1 VIRIGPA
8 GWTHPR
14 LEAVWP
20 SARGADF
27 DPLAFLGER
36 FGCIEVDVTAH
47 GAPSRAHVSRWA
59 IALQGAER
67 TRLVV
72 RLPDGLM
79 ALAPSAAAERER
91 LVGAMREALR
101 PILGRPRLAALVGVL
116 GPEVL
121 SGPSEV
127 RALAGI
133 ARGLG
138 GVPLLLEAAHPSWR
152 EPRGRDGAAG
162 AGWGLAHTEPPDHWT
177 PGPPLP
183 PPRAGA
189 LAMLR
194 VLADGPAGPE
204 RARRLAERAR
214 DLSRTAADVLVVA
227 AQRGGDDPAVARIV
241 TALEIKRSLAPALT
255 PPPWPELA
263 RAAATR
269 P

>member
-1 VIRIGPA
+1 MIRIGPA

-20 SARGADF
+20 AARGADF

-47 GAPSRAHVSRWA
+47 GVPPRSRVSRWA
-59 IALQGAER
+59 VALQAAER
-67 TRLVV
+67 TRLTV
-72 RLPDGLM
+72 RLPDALM
-79 ALAPSAAAERER
+79 ALAPAAAPDRER
-91 LVGAMREALR
+91 LAREMTEALR

-116 GPEVL
+116 GPDVL
-121 SGPSEV
+121 CGPSEV

-138 GVPLLLEAAHPSWR
+138 GAPLVLEAAHPSWR

-162 AGWGLAHTEPPDHWT
+162 AGWALAHTEPPDHWT

-183 PPRAGA
+183 LPRPGG

-204 RARRLAERAR
+204 RARRLADRAR
-214 DLSRTAADVLVVA
+214 ALARTAADVLVVA
-227 AQRGGDDPAVARIV
+227 AQRGGGDPSVARLV
-241 TALEIKRSLAPALT
+241 TALEIKRAFAP
-255 PPPWPELA
+255 
-263 RAAATR
+263 
-269 P
+269 